1 MVEENGW
8 QRKSSEAPMILHIK
22 ISLLESPKVLLVAI
36 CWDTCWCEWGPDV
49 DDPLLVALGVAVGEA
64 GVGVIETEVD
74 IDPVP
79 TQT

>member
-1 MVEENGW
+1 M
-8 QRKSSEAPMILHIK
+8 
-22 ISLLESPKVLLVAI
+22 
-36 CWDTCWCEWGPDV
+36 